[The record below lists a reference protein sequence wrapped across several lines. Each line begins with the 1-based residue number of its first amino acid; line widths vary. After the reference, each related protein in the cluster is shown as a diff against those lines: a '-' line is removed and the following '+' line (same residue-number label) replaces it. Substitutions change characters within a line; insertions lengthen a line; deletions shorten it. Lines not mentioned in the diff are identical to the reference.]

1 MRKPWKAIIL
11 DLKECEAKLELTIDN
26 NGIEST
32 KSVKILGIT
41 IDERL
46 QFDQWCI
53 KFVFQSHNVIKHFR
67 STPKNIE
74 KPENNYNHK

>member
-53 KFVFQSHNVIKHFR
+53 KFVFQSHNVIKYFR
-67 STPKNIE
+67 STPKNI
-74 KPENNYNHK
+74 